1 MFVLL
6 LTKIKICAYN
16 LYKLMRKEKEKMD
29 IATLLGSYAFPVV
42 ACIVMAIYVKEIT
55 QNNRED
61 TKALNEQHTKEMNAF
76 KDEIKEAL
84 NNNTIALT
92 KLCERLEREEGK
104 Q

>member
-1 MFVLL
+1 
-6 LTKIKICAYN
+6 
-16 LYKLMRKEKEKMD
+16 MD

-61 TKALNEQHTKEMNAF
+61 TNTLNEQHTKEMNAF

>member
-1 MFVLL
+1 
-6 LTKIKICAYN
+6 
-16 LYKLMRKEKEKMD
+16 MD

-61 TKALNEQHTKEMNAF
+61 TKTLNEQHTKEMNAF

>member
-1 MFVLL
+1 
-6 LTKIKICAYN
+6 
-16 LYKLMRKEKEKMD
+16 MD
-29 IATLLGSYAFPVV
+29 IATLIGSYAFPVV
-42 ACIVMAIYVKEIT
+42 GCIVMAIYVKEIT